1 MKLILLNVDG
11 VLVHDASLAAAGNIP
26 LGRDYFARII
36 DPACVL
42 RLARIVQ
49 FTGASA
55 VVTSPW
61 RRVEEQRAGLVVA
74 LRRGGLRYS
83 DMLVMPSDIAAEN
96 RDAYIHGLLAGGE
109 DGRAV
114 ALDDCPA
121 PAATALDPRPSFFN
135 GGLLDIHVDQAIQV
149 LGLR

>member
-1 MKLILLNVDG
+1 MKLLLLNVDG
-11 VLVHDASLAAAGNIP
+11 VLVHDESLAAAGNIP
-26 LGRDYFARII
+26 LGRDYFARVI

-49 FTGASA
+49 FTGASV

-83 DMLVMPSDIAAEN
+83 DM
-96 RDAYIHGLLAGGE
+96 
-109 DGRAV
+109 RAV
-114 ALDDCPA
+114 ALDDCPV

-135 GGLLDIHVDQAIQV
+135 GGLLDIHVDQAIQA